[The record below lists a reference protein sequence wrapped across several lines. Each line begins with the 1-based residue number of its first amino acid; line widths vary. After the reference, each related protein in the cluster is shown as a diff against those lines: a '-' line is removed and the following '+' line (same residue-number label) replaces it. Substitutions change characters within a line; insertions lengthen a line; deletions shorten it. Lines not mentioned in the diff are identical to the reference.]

1 MDIQQTVKRMI
12 DFYLSHMP
20 IAGRYA
26 LQIQK
31 DVLRHPP
38 KAGMTNQFGAALT
51 DADLSL
57 QNFFEVLTLSEF
69 PSVRFFGEE
78 VDKSLN
84 MKYFSEES
92 ELQVLVDPIDGTR
105 YYADHLDVFNIIV
118 SIVSRQ
124 GFEASIV
131 YVPGRDACY
140 YATNATGAFVT
151 STAELMQGISQRL
164 TLSAESNTVIT
175 YDHPDVTE
183 ALSDTFSI
191 IDVHEAYEPGRGC
204 PSINSILWG
213 EAAAVVCKGHG
224 LIDWG
229 AVACI
234 VACAG
239 GVVTSWS
246 GAAVPTSAD
255 LESLHFDSIIIASN
269 QTVHEQIQE
278 RLIDKVCR

>member
-1 MDIQQTVKRMI
+1 MDIQQTVQQMI
-12 DFYLSHMP
+12 DFYLVHMP
-20 IAGRYA
+20 TAGRYA

-38 KAGMTNQFGAALT
+38 KAGMTNPFGAALT

-84 MKYFSEES
+84 MKYFPEDA

-105 YYADHLDVFNIIV
+105 YYADQLDVFNIIV

-124 GFEASIV
+124 GFEAAIV
-131 YVPGRDACY
+131 YVPGRDSCY
-140 YATNATGAFVT
+140 SSTNTTGAFVATT
-151 STAELMQGISQRL
+151 SELLQGTARKL

-183 ALSDTFSI
+183 ALCSSFNI
-191 IDVHEAYEPGRGC
+191 IDVHQAYEPGHGC

-213 EAAAVVCKGHG
+213 DAAAVVCKGHG

-229 AVACI
+229 AIACI
-234 VACAG
+234 VACSG

-246 GAAVPTSAD
+246 GAPVPTAAD
-255 LESLHFDSIIIASN
+255 LENLHFDSVIIAAN
-269 QTVHEQIQE
+269 QIVHDQIQE
-278 RLIDKVCR
+278 LLNNKV